1 MVSLSPKLAA
11 NIGGAM
17 GVSCYERSVRMGE
30 NMQSFMPTTLPGA
43 GHVTGVFWNA
53 DRSLLAVAC
62 HYDKLDRPNGR
73 ASYSGQSLY
82 QAVMLYRVGSAEPVA
97 TFQDLYLPVHHIAFH
112 PTQPVIAIGGGDYDG
127 GSDFM
132 GELVLFNWQTGQ
144 NSNAGRAVPEVMWC
158 GFEDEGDSLNIVT
171 RPWHD
176 EQFSKDGTGHDP
188 WNTYLSDKLENIGT
202 VLAGNAKLADLINL
216 PYGDAVP
223 LEDNAP
229 ELAPLTAQ
237 QSREELQQELTQA
250 FGKAFVSRSAIW
262 DIKWLP
268 DGTLA
273 AAHDDCLMDVFDAD
287 GSLIS
292 HYAPEAAG
300 EMGVQIL
307 ISGTQVLLHSNHELD
322 EDEERA
328 SAYKG
333 SKLYEVA
340 GNELLPLRSFSH
352 DYVFSASGQNAL
364 LGRCDKVGWRE
375 GAGKDVIITGSG
387 AGFHFLDLG
396 NYDCFNHWAR
406 FDGADRYYFIQGTPR
421 ESHKGKHLC
430 SVDADG
436 KETVHWPL
444 LSSDEHAMELATCYG
459 RDSLGPAIVIAGLY
473 HGAPSPKQPD
483 HGFLYRRSP
492 DRGEDVWRHAVPCG
506 ASTLAFHP
514 DRPLVA
520 CAFLNGEVWFIH
532 SESGE
537 VLKQIDRF
545 APDGCE
551 TVVYSLDMAAG
562 KIAFGC
568 LDGRILVYT
577 LTELGLA

>member
-1 MVSLSPKLAA
+1 
-11 NIGGAM
+11 
-17 GVSCYERSVRMGE
+17 MGE
-30 NMQSFMPTTLPGA
+30 NMQSFMPTTLPGV

-62 HYDKLDRPNGR
+62 YYDKLDRPNGR

-82 QAVMLYRVGSAEPVA
+82 QAVMLYRIGVAEPIAVLR
-97 TFQDLYLPVHHIAFH
+97 DLHLPTHHIAFH

-132 GELVLFNWQTGQ
+132 GELTLFNWQTGQ

-158 GFEDEGDSLNIVT
+158 DFEDGGESLRIIT

-176 EQFSKDGTGHDP
+176 EQFSNEDP
-188 WNTYLSDKLENIGT
+188 SRDPRKTYLTDKLEHIAS
-202 VLAGNAKLADLINL
+202 VLAGDAKLADLINL
-216 PYGDAVP
+216 PYEGAEP
-223 LEDNAP
+223 LADDAP
-229 ELAPLTAQ
+229 ELAPLAETQ
-237 QSREELQQELTQA
+237 NREKVQQELAQA
-250 FGKAFVSRSAIW
+250 FGAPFVSRSAIW

-273 AAHDDCLMDVFDAD
+273 AVHDDCLLDIFDAE
-287 GSLIS
+287 GSPIAR
-292 HYAPEAAG
+292 HMPKAAG

-307 ISGTQVLLHSNHELD
+307 VSGTQVLVHSNHELD
-322 EDEERA
+322 DDLDSPA
-328 SAYKG
+328 AYKG
-333 SKLYEVA
+333 SKLYELA
-340 GNELLPLRSFSH
+340 GGELLPLRSFSH

-387 AGFHFLDLG
+387 AGFNFLDLG

-406 FDGADRYYFIQGTPR
+406 FDGADRQYFIQGTPR

-436 KETVHWPL
+436 KESKHWPL
-444 LSSDEHAMELATCYG
+444 LDGDEHAMELATCYG
-459 RDSLGPAIVIAGLY
+459 RDSFGPAIVIAGLY
-473 HGAPSPKQPD
+473 FGAPSPKQPD

-492 DRGEDVWRHAVPCG
+492 DRGEDVWRHAAPCG
-506 ASTLAFHP
+506 ASILAFHP
-514 DRPLVA
+514 SKPLIA
-520 CAFLNGEVWFIH
+520 CAFLNGEVWFVH
-532 SESGE
+532 PESGE
-537 VLKQIDRF
+537 LIKQIDRF

-551 TVVYSLDMAAG
+551 TVVYSLDMAG
-562 KIAFGC
+562 DRVAFGC